1 MRGRY
6 TKGDG
11 KTEQHL
17 ELREDDLCN
26 ALTTVQKD
34 SLIVEVKQM
43 RDADRIHPICEKLEQ
58 YWSK

>member
-6 TKGDG
+6 TKSDG

-34 SLIVEVKQM
+34 SLIVEIK
-43 RDADRIHPICEKLEQ
+43 DE
-58 YWSK
+58 

>member
-6 TKGDG
+6 TKSDG

-17 ELREDDLCN
+17 ELREEGICN

-34 SLIVEVKQM
+34 SLIVEVK
-43 RDADRIHPICEKLEQ
+43 
-58 YWSK
+58 